1 MPLHRFLLDGQC
13 YHVTSPTWQ
22 RLPVFAN
29 SANARVL
36 LQAIQFIRSDCRAY
50 VLAYAIMP
58 NHLHLVVVPRE
69 PCTLIQVM
77 QTVKGFS
84 AREINKGEGRSGSL
98 WQQSYYDRV
107 IRSEEQ
113 LRATINY
120 LHRNPVSDGLAARPE
135 DYEFSSAHPSAT
147 ADLGSFFGS

>member
-1 MPLHRFLLDGQC
+1 
-13 YHVTSPTWQ
+13 
-22 RLPVFAN
+22 
-29 SANARVL
+29 
-36 LQAIQFIRSDCRAY
+36 
-50 VLAYAIMP
+50 
-58 NHLHLVVVPRE
+58 
-69 PCTLIQVM
+69 M

-147 ADLGSFFGS
+147 TDLGSFFGS